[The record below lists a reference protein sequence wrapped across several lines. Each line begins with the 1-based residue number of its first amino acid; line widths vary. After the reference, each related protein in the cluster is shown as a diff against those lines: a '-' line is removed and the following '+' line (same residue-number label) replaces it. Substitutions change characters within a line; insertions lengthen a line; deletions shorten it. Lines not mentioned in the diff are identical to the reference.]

1 MRMRI
6 QALMLAAVLAT
17 APLKAQQTAS
27 KDADVAKQEN
37 AAGTKQEPSK
47 RSHLY
52 RCQYTLAELNG
63 KERINART
71 FEILTTGRGEMSTGS
86 KIPFETTEPGSPG
99 VAANR
104 QFQYGEVGLNFNM
117 DVAPLGEE
125 EVSLRVDAVMTT
137 LVKSEDVTQAGKNTM
152 PGLAVTR
159 RTAIKTNTTVKIGV
173 PTLIGRIDDVASA
186 HSFELSVKV
195 TR

>member
-1 MRMRI
+1 LGTV
-6 QALMLAAVLAT
+6 ALS
-17 APLKAQQTAS
+17 AQQAAS

-86 KIPFETTEPGSPG
+86 HIPLFEAGGTGNPGSVG
-99 VAANR
+99 NR
-104 QFQYGEVGLNFNM
+104 GYQYGEVGLNFNM

-125 EVSLRVDAVMTT
+125 DVSLRVDAMMTT
-137 LVKSEDVTQAGKNTM
+137 LVKSEDVAQGKNTVQ
-152 PGLAVTR
+152 GLAVTR
-159 RTAIKTNTTVKIGV
+159 RTEIKANTAVKLGV
-173 PTLIGRIDDVASA
+173 PTVIGRIDDVASA

>member
-6 QALMLAAVLAT
+6 QALMLAAFLAT
-17 APLKAQQTAS
+17 ASLNAQQTAS

-52 RCQYTLAELNG
+52 RCQYTLTELNG

-71 FEILTTGRGEMSTGS
+71 FEILTSGRGELSTGS
-86 KIPFETTEPGSPG
+86 DIPFETGNPGG
-99 VAANR
+99 GGNR
-104 QFQYGEVGLNFNM
+104 QFQYSEVGLNFNM
-117 DVAPLGEE
+117 DVGPLGEE
-125 EVSLRVDAVMTT
+125 KVSLRVDAVMTT
-137 LVKSEDVTQAGKNTM
+137 LVKSEDVTQGKNTIQ
-152 PGLAVTR
+152 GLTVAR
-159 RTAIKTNTTVKIGV
+159 RTTIRANTAAEIGV
-173 PTLIGRIDDVASA
+173 PTVIGRIDDVAST

>member
-1 MRMRI
+1 
-6 QALMLAAVLAT
+6 MLAAVLAT
-17 APLKAQQTAS
+17 ASLKAQQTAS

-86 KIPFETTEPGSPG
+86 KIPFETATG
-99 VAANR
+99 NR
-104 QFQYGEVGLNFNM
+104 QFQYSDVGLDFNM

-125 EVSLRVDAVMTT
+125 EVSLRVDAMMTT
-137 LVKSEDVTQAGKNTM
+137 LVKSEDVAQGKNTIQ
-152 PGLAVTR
+152 GLAVTR
-159 RTAIKTNTTVKIGV
+159 RTTIKANTAVKLGV
-173 PTLIGRIDDVASA
+173 PTVIGRIEDVAST